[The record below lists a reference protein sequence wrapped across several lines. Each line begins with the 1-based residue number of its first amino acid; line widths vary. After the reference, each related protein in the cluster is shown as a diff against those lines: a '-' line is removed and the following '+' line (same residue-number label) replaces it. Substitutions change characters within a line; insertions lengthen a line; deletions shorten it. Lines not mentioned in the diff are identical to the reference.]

1 MKYILNPRFLLRGW
15 YKSPTGLYDTWRKE
29 ADFFLKEDYV
39 LLMQCDGAHDIDE
52 AAMNERQRKLFEK
65 LKKAEIIRE
74 AGILDYLTE
83 KQEYRT
89 FPARYKKHVHWSI
102 TGACNLKC
110 RHCFMS
116 APHAK
121 HGSPTKEQLLSVADQ
136 LAECGIFTVGLT
148 GGEPLIRE
156 DLWEIIDALAE
167 REIGVSI
174 LYTNGWLVDEALLD
188 RLEERKM
195 HPSFQLSF
203 DGIGW
208 HDFLRGVPGAEER
221 TIAALKLLK
230 ERDYGVS
237 VSICLHR
244 KNRGVLRETIKLL
257 ASLGVKSVK
266 CGSMM
271 ELGEWTSPDVRDL
284 QLTREEELEMFEE
297 YIPQY
302 FEDDAPVS
310 IMMSDTL
317 MYTPGDEKWRLY
329 DVKRIAAEEEAFV
342 PSCGVLRHN
351 FYIGADGMVAPC
363 MGMCDCGFASHFPN
377 LFETPL
383 KELLRDS
390 EFTTL
395 TAATVKDIRDH
406 NPKCRECAY
415 VDRCT
420 GGCRNSVLMQGDDYY
435 GIDEKLC
442 EFYENGW
449 EERLT
454 KAAEEPFAAYLKRN
468 PPKNKAEAKP
478 SESEETEEDCP

>member
-15 YKSPTGLYDTWRKE
+15 YKSPTGLYDTETKE
-29 ADFFLKEDYV
+29 AIFFPKEEYI
-39 LLMQCDGAHDIDE
+39 LLMKCDGTHDIDE
-52 AAMNERQRKLFEK
+52 ASLSEDNKRFLDW
-65 LKKAEIIRE
+65 LKESKTIKE
-74 AGILDYLTE
+74 AGFQDYLTK

-110 RHCFMS
+110 QHCFMS

-121 HGSPTKEQLLSVADQ
+121 HGAPTKEQLLAIADQ

-156 DLWEIIDALAE
+156 DLWEIIEALAD

-174 LYTNGWLVDEALLD
+174 IYTNGWLVDEALLD
-188 RLEERKM
+188 KLRERKM
-195 HPSFQLSF
+195 HPNFQLSF

-208 HDFLRGVPGAEER
+208 HDYLRGIDGAEEK

-230 ERDYGVS
+230 ERGYNVS
-237 VSICLHR
+237 VSVCIHR
-244 KNRGVLRETIKLL
+244 KNRSSLRETIRML
-257 ASLGVKSVK
+257 ASLGVQSVK
-266 CGSMM
+266 CGSMLEM
-271 ELGEWTSPDVRDL
+271 GEWTSPEVSGL
-284 QLTREEELEMFEE
+284 QLTRQEELEMFEE

-317 MYTPGDEKWRLY
+317 MYTPGEDQWHLY
-329 DVKRIAAEEEAFV
+329 NVKKLTEEEEAFA
-342 PSCGVLRHN
+342 PSCGVLKHN
-351 FYIGADGMVAPC
+351 FYIGAEGMVTPC
-363 MGMCDCGFASHFPN
+363 MGMGDCEFATHFPN

-383 KELLRDS
+383 KEILWES
-390 EFTTL
+390 EFHTL

-406 NPKCRECAY
+406 NPKCRKCQY
-415 VDRCT
+415 LDRCT
-420 GGCRNSVLMQGDDYY
+420 GGCRNSVLIKGNDYY
-435 GIDEKLC
+435 GIDEDVC
-442 EFYENGW
+442 YFFENGW

-454 KAAEEPFAAYLKRN
+454 KAAEKPFEEYLRRH
-468 PPKNKAEAKP
+468 PEIQKNRHEKSIEQTV
-478 SESEETEEDCP
+478 ENCP